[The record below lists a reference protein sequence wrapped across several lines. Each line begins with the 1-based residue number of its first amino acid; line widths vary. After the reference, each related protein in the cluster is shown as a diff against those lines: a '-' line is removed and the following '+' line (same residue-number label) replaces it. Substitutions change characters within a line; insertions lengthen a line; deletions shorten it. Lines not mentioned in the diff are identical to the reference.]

1 MRHGEQSA
9 RGFARD
15 NSMTRRD
22 WLLLAG
28 LVALV
33 LALALPTLTYP
44 PGRDQGEF
52 ATIARGLLDGKT
64 PYVDL
69 WNPKPPAVFYVYALF
84 IGAFG
89 RTAEALRL
97 VDFVVAPGVMAALYW
112 LGLRLGNQRTAF
124 FAALIF
130 AAFYFS
136 ETFWTLSQNDG
147 IALLPMALAAV
158 CALKAADA
166 PGTGRGAAWAF
177 GAGALSAAA
186 LWFKYPFALF
196 GAALAL
202 GYLLALPRAARTL
215 PAAAG
220 AALAFGAGGGLVV
233 GAGVGYMASIGAL
246 AALIESARV
255 TSQYTAL
262 TFNPA
267 DLAQLMGAALGFRWR
282 HWGLLWLLAALWLVT
297 GRADAARGRGWR
309 LALLWAL
316 AGLLIMLAQAKGYDY
331 HWLPLLPPLALLAA
345 DALDRLIA
353 LAARRGLAQ
362 RSETPAAALCALI
375 LLALLAVPLW
385 ARAWPY
391 LTGAQDRLAYYSG
404 FQGGED
410 FNAGESLA
418 MANLLRE
425 RVVPGDS
432 LYIWGFR
439 PEVYYLSDLNPATRF
454 IFQFPLVGA
463 WYPPEWREENVETLW
478 AALPPYT
485 LVLQADYMPWVTGRN
500 EDSYTLLQEYNALND
515 WLIFNYAPDARIGNF
530 LIWRRKA

>member
-1 MRHGEQSA
+1 
-9 RGFARD
+9 
-15 NSMTRRD
+15 MTRRD
-22 WLLLAG
+22 WLTLAG

-33 LALALPTLTYP
+33 LALALPVLTYP

-89 RTAEALRL
+89 RTTEALRL
-97 VDFVVAPGVMAALYW
+97 IDFAVVPPVMAALYW
-112 LGLRLGNQRTAF
+112 LGLRLGNRRAAF

-166 PGTGRGAAWAF
+166 PGSGRGALWAF
-177 GAGALSAAA
+177 GAGVFSAAA

-202 GYLLALPRAARTL
+202 GYALAIPRAARTPL
-215 PAAAG
+215 ALAG
-220 AALAFGAGGGLVV
+220 AALAFGAGGALIV
-233 GAGVGYMASIGAL
+233 GAGVVYLAQIGAL

-255 TSQYTAL
+255 TAQYTAL
-262 TFNPA
+262 TFNLA

-282 HWGLLWLLAALWLVT
+282 HWGLLWLLAALWFVT
-297 GRADAARGRGWR
+297 GRVGAARRRAWW
-309 LALLWAL
+309 LVLLWAL

-345 DALDRLIA
+345 DALDRLLA
-353 LAARRGLAQ
+353 LAARRGLA
-362 RSETPAAALCALI
+362 RRGGAPAAALCALL
-375 LLALLAVPLW
+375 LLALLAVPMW
-385 ARAWPY
+385 TRAWPY
-391 LTGAQDRLAYYSG
+391 LTGAQDQQAYYSR
-404 FQGGED
+404 FQAGED

-418 MANLLRE
+418 MASLLRE

-439 PEVYYLSDLNPATRF
+439 PEVYYLSGLNPATRF

-463 WYPPEWREENVETLW
+463 WYPAEWREENAEVLW

-485 LVLQADYMPWVTGRN
+485 LVLQADYMPWVTGRD
-500 EDSYTLLQEYNALND
+500 EDSNTLLQEYNALND
-515 WLIFNYAPDARIGNF
+515 WLIFNYAPEAQIGNF
-530 LIWRRKA
+530 FVWRRKT